1 MLLKDKVIIVTG
13 IGPGMGRTL
22 GRLAAAEGAKVVIA
36 ARRKAFLDEVAEE
49 IAAKGG
55 QVLAVP
61 TDVGDT
67 AQCQALAKAAVDRFG
82 TINGLVNSA
91 YIHGEW
97 ATADVANPDDFHD
110 AYNVNCL
117 GALRMG
123 QACLPAMKAAGGGG
137 IVNVSTMA
145 TVRPMPGEAA
155 YASAKGG
162 LNALTRHMAKDFGRF
177 NIRVNAARMGWIGGE
192 PVNGF
197 IDREVAAGRNRE
209 ELVGEITK
217 DIPIGIIPPEE
228 DCAYA
233 VLMLVSDYSK
243 VVTGVSLDVN
253 GGHYMAP

>member
-1 MLLKDKVIIVTG
+1 MLLKDKVILITG

-22 GRLAAAEGAKVVIA
+22 ARLAAEEGAKIAIA
-36 ARRKAFLDEVAEE
+36 ARSKGFLEEVAAE

-55 QVLAVP
+55 DVLAVP

-67 AQCQALAKAAVDRFG
+67 AQCNAFAKAAVDRFG

-91 YIHGEW
+91 YVHGGW
-97 ATADVANPDDFHD
+97 GTADLANVEDFHD

-123 QACLPAMKAAGGGG
+123 QACLPAMKAAGGGA

-192 PVNGF
+192 PVNGY
-197 IDREVAAGRNRE
+197 IDREVAGGRNRE
-209 ELVGEITK
+209 ELLAEITK
-217 DIPIGIIPPEE
+217 DIPLGVIPPED

-243 VVTGVSLDVN
+243 VVTGASLDVN